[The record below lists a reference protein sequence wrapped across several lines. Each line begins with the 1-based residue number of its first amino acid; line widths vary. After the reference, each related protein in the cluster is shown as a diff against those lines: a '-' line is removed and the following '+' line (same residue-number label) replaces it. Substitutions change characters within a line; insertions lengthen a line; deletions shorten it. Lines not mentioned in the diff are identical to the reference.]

1 MNWFTGLMV
10 FVIIWWIVLFMVLP
24 WGIRVPDK
32 PEPGHATSAP
42 DRPMLWRKALVT
54 TVIASVL
61 WAIAYYVIESDLVTF
76 RGT

>member
-10 FVIIWWIVLFMVLP
+10 FVIIWWLVLFMVLP

-42 DRPMLWRKALVT
+42 ERPMLWRKALIT
-54 TVIASVL
+54 TAIACVLWVIA
-61 WAIAYYVIESDLVTF
+61 YFVIESDLVTF
-76 RGT
+76 RVS